1 MNLSL
6 LMDPVYLILGSAFV
20 SVLALVLWLISVFTD
35 RSESDLEARL
45 TAFTGRTTTTRTEIA
60 NAILRDGLTTAQ
72 TMLGRILQRFEN
84 LPLLFRQADSPLR
97 IEQFILLCIISS
109 AAAFILLFALQF
121 SITGLTIGATVV
133 FLLPWIWLLLRRRSR
148 LRSFEKQLP
157 DALELLSRAL
167 RAGNSLASGLNAVAS
182 EMPQPIAGEFRTV
195 YDEQNLGLPIDQA
208 LRNMLQRIPNMD
220 LQFFVTAVSI
230 QRQAGG
236 DLAEILGK
244 ISSLVRERFKIL
256 GQVKALTG
264 EGRMSGVV
272 LMALPIGLFGAVYV
286 LNRSYVMML
295 FEEELGRK
303 MIYAAIAAQFVGGY
317 VIHRIVNIKV

>member
-1 MNLSL
+1 MNFQQLI
-6 LMDPVYLILGSAFV
+6 DPVYLIMGSAFV

-45 TAFTGRTTTTRTEIA
+45 VAFTGRTTTTRTEIA

-72 TMLGRILQRFEN
+72 SMLGRMLQRFEN

-97 IEQFILLCIISS
+97 IEQFIVLCMLT
-109 AAAFILLFALQF
+109 AAAIFILLFALQQSVPVLIGGGAAAF
-121 SITGLTIGATVV
+121 LT
-133 FLLPWIWLLLRRRSR
+133 PWCWLLLRRRSR
-148 LRSFEKQLP
+148 LKSFDKQLP

-167 RAGNSLASGLNAVAS
+167 RAGNSLAAGLNAVAS
-182 EMPQPIAGEFRTV
+182 EMPQPIAGEFRAV
-195 YDEQNLGLPIDQA
+195 HDEQNLGLPIDQA
-208 LRNMLQRIPNMD
+208 LRNMLQRVPNMD

-256 GQVKALTG
+256 GQVRALTG

-272 LMALPIGLFGAVYV
+272 LMALPIVLFLGVYF
-286 LNRSYVMML
+286 LNREYIML
-295 FEEELGRK
+295 LFNEEIGRQ
-303 MIYAAIAAQFVGGY
+303 MIYAAIASQIVGGY

>member
-1 MNLSL
+1 MNLYQL
-6 LMDPVYLILGSAFV
+6 TDPMYLIMGSAFV

-35 RSESDLEARL
+35 SSESDLEARL
-45 TAFTGRTTTTRTEIA
+45 VAFTGRATTTRSEIA

-72 TMLGRILQRFEN
+72 SLLGRMLQRFEN

-97 IEQFILLCIISS
+97 IEQFIVLCMLS
-109 AAAFILLFALQF
+109 AAAIFILLFALQR
-121 SITGLTIGATVV
+121 TVPVLIGGAVTA
-133 FLLPWIWLLLRRRSR
+133 FLLPWCWLLLRRRSR
-148 LRSFEKQLP
+148 LKSFEKQLP

-167 RAGNSLASGLNAVAS
+167 RAGNSLAAGLNAVAS
-182 EMPQPIAGEFRTV
+182 EMPQPIAGEFRAV
-195 YDEQNLGLPIDQA
+195 HDEQNLGLPIDQA
-208 LRNMLQRIPNMD
+208 LRNMLLRVPNMD

-256 GQVKALTG
+256 GQVRALTG

-272 LMALPIGLFGAVYV
+272 LMALPIVLFLGVYF
-286 LNRSYVMML
+286 LNREYIML
-295 FEEELGRK
+295 LFNEEIGRQ
-303 MIYAAIAAQFVGGY
+303 MIYAAIASQIVGGY
-317 VIHRIVNIKV
+317 VIHRIVNIRV

>member
-1 MNLSL
+1 MNFQQLI
-6 LMDPVYLILGSAFV
+6 DPVYLIMGSAFV

-35 RSESDLEARL
+35 RTESDLEARL
-45 TAFTGRTTTTRTEIA
+45 VAFTGRTTTTRTEIA

-72 TMLGRILQRFEN
+72 SMLGRILQRFEN

-97 IEQFILLCIISS
+97 IEQFIVLCMLS
-109 AAAFILLFALQF
+109 AAAIFILLFALQQSVPMLIGGGAAAF
-121 SITGLTIGATVV
+121 LT
-133 FLLPWIWLLLRRRSR
+133 PWCWLLLRRRSR
-148 LRSFEKQLP
+148 LKSFEKQLP

-167 RAGNSLASGLNAVAS
+167 RAGNSLAAGLNAVAS
-182 EMPQPIAGEFRTV
+182 EMPQPIAGEFRAV
-195 YDEQNLGLPIDQA
+195 HDEQNLGLPIDQA
-208 LRNMLQRIPNMD
+208 LRNMLQRVPNMD

-256 GQVKALTG
+256 GQVRALTG

-272 LMALPIGLFGAVYV
+272 LMALPIVLFLGVYFV
-286 LNRSYVMML
+286 NREYIML
-295 FEEELGRK
+295 LFNEEIGRQ
-303 MIYAAIAAQFVGGY
+303 MIYAAIASQIVGGY

>member
-148 LRSFEKQLP
+148 LKSFEKQLP

-208 LRNMLQRIPNMD
+208 LRNMLLRIPNMD

-244 ISSLVRERFKIL
+244 ISSLVRERD
-256 GQVKALTG
+256 
-264 EGRMSGVV
+264 
-272 LMALPIGLFGAVYV
+272 
-286 LNRSYVMML
+286 
-295 FEEELGRK
+295 RK
-303 MIYAAIAAQFVGGY
+303 THV
-317 VIHRIVNIKV
+317 

>member
-1 MNLSL
+1 MNLQQL
-6 LMDPVYLILGSAFV
+6 IDPVYLIMGSAFV

-45 TAFTGRTTTTRTEIA
+45 VAFTGRTTTTRTEIA

-72 TMLGRILQRFEN
+72 SMLGRMLQRFEN

-97 IEQFILLCIISS
+97 IEQFIVLCMLS
-109 AAAFILLFALQF
+109 AAAIFILLFALQQSVPVLIGGGTAAF
-121 SITGLTIGATVV
+121 LT
-133 FLLPWIWLLLRRRSR
+133 PWCWLLLRRRSR
-148 LRSFEKQLP
+148 LKSFEKQLP

-167 RAGNSLASGLNAVAS
+167 RAGNSLAAGLNAVAS
-182 EMPQPIAGEFRTV
+182 EMPQPIAGEFRAV
-195 YDEQNLGLPIDQA
+195 HDEQNLGLPIDQA
-208 LRNMLQRIPNMD
+208 LRNMLQRVPNMD

-256 GQVKALTG
+256 GQVRALTG

-272 LMALPIGLFGAVYV
+272 LMALPIVLFLGVYF
-286 LNRSYVMML
+286 LNREYIML
-295 FEEELGRK
+295 LFNEEIGRQ
-303 MIYAAIAAQFVGGY
+303 MIYAAIASQIVGGY

>member
-1 MNLSL
+1 MNFQQLI
-6 LMDPVYLILGSAFV
+6 DPVYLIMGSAFV

-45 TAFTGRTTTTRTEIA
+45 VAFTGRTTTTRTEIA

-72 TMLGRILQRFEN
+72 SMLGRILQRFEN

-97 IEQFILLCIISS
+97 IEQFIVLCMLS
-109 AAAFILLFALQF
+109 AAAIFILLFALQQSVPMLIGGGAAAF
-121 SITGLTIGATVV
+121 LT
-133 FLLPWIWLLLRRRSR
+133 PWCWLLLRRRSR
-148 LRSFEKQLP
+148 LKSFEKQLP

-167 RAGNSLASGLNAVAS
+167 RAGNSLAAGLNAVAS
-182 EMPQPIAGEFRTV
+182 EMPQPIAGEFRAV
-195 YDEQNLGLPIDQA
+195 HDEQNLGLPIDQA
-208 LRNMLQRIPNMD
+208 LRNMLQRVPNMD

-256 GQVKALTG
+256 GQVRALTG

-272 LMALPIGLFGAVYV
+272 LMALPIVLFLGVYFV
-286 LNRSYVMML
+286 NREYIML
-295 FEEELGRK
+295 LFNEEIGRQ
-303 MIYAAIAAQFVGGY
+303 MIYAAIASQIVGGY

>member
-1 MNLSL
+1 MNFQQLI
-6 LMDPVYLILGSAFV
+6 DPVYLIMGSAFV

-45 TAFTGRTTTTRTEIA
+45 VAFTGRTTTTRTEIA

-72 TMLGRILQRFEN
+72 SMLGRILQRFEN

-97 IEQFILLCIISS
+97 IEQFIVLCMLS
-109 AAAFILLFALQF
+109 AAAIFILLFALQQSVPVLIGGGAAAF
-121 SITGLTIGATVV
+121 LT
-133 FLLPWIWLLLRRRSR
+133 PWCWLLLRRRSR
-148 LRSFEKQLP
+148 LKSFDKQLP

-167 RAGNSLASGLNAVAS
+167 RAGNSLAAGLNAVAS
-182 EMPQPIAGEFRTV
+182 EMPQPIAGEFRAV
-195 YDEQNLGLPIDQA
+195 HDEQNLGLPIDQA
-208 LRNMLQRIPNMD
+208 LRNMLQRVPNMD

-256 GQVKALTG
+256 GQVRALTG

-272 LMALPIGLFGAVYV
+272 LMALPIVLFLGVYF
-286 LNRSYVMML
+286 LNREYIML
-295 FEEELGRK
+295 LFNEEIGRQ
-303 MIYAAIAAQFVGGY
+303 MIYAAIASQIVGGY

>member
-1 MNLSL
+1 M
-6 LMDPVYLILGSAFV
+6 
-20 SVLALVLWLISVFTD
+20 
-35 RSESDLEARL
+35 
-45 TAFTGRTTTTRTEIA
+45 
-60 NAILRDGLTTAQ
+60 
-72 TMLGRILQRFEN
+72 
-84 LPLLFRQADSPLR
+84 LFRS
-97 IEQFILLCIISS
+97 
-109 AAAFILLFALQF
+109 
-121 SITGLTIGATVV
+121 
-133 FLLPWIWLLLRRRSR
+133 
-148 LRSFEKQLP
+148 QLP

-208 LRNMLQRIPNMD
+208 LRNMLLRIPNMD

-272 LMALPIGLFGAVYV
+272 LMALPIALFGAVYM

>member
-1 MNLSL
+1 MNFQQLI
-6 LMDPVYLILGSAFV
+6 DPVYLIMGSAFV

-45 TAFTGRTTTTRTEIA
+45 VAFTGRTTTTRTEIA

-72 TMLGRILQRFEN
+72 SMLGRILQRFEN

-97 IEQFILLCIISS
+97 IEQFIVLCMLS
-109 AAAFILLFALQF
+109 AAAIFILLFALQQSVPVLIGGGAAAF
-121 SITGLTIGATVV
+121 LT
-133 FLLPWIWLLLRRRSR
+133 PWCWLLLRRRSR
-148 LRSFEKQLP
+148 LKSFDKQLP

-167 RAGNSLASGLNAVAS
+167 RAGNSLAAGLNAVAS
-182 EMPQPIAGEFRTV
+182 EMPQPIAGEFRAV
-195 YDEQNLGLPIDQA
+195 HDEQNLGLPIDQA
-208 LRNMLQRIPNMD
+208 LRNMLQRVPNMD

-256 GQVKALTG
+256 GQVRALTG

-272 LMALPIGLFGAVYV
+272 LMALPIVLFLGVYFV
-286 LNRSYVMML
+286 NREYIML
-295 FEEELGRK
+295 LFNEEIGRQ
-303 MIYAAIAAQFVGGY
+303 MIYAAIASQIVGGY

>member
-1 MNLSL
+1 
-6 LMDPVYLILGSAFV
+6 
-20 SVLALVLWLISVFTD
+20 VFTD

-45 TAFTGRTTTTRTEIA
+45 VAFTGRTTTTRTEIA

-72 TMLGRILQRFEN
+72 SMLGRILQRFEN

-97 IEQFILLCIISS
+97 IEQFIVLCMLS
-109 AAAFILLFALQF
+109 AAAIFILLFALQQSVPVLIGGGTAAF
-121 SITGLTIGATVV
+121 LT
-133 FLLPWIWLLLRRRSR
+133 PWCWLLLRRRSR
-148 LRSFEKQLP
+148 LKSFDKQLP

-167 RAGNSLASGLNAVAS
+167 RAGNSLAAGLNAVAS
-182 EMPQPIAGEFRTV
+182 EMPQPIAGEFRAV
-195 YDEQNLGLPIDQA
+195 HDEQNLGLPIDQA
-208 LRNMLQRIPNMD
+208 LRNMLQRVPNMD

-256 GQVKALTG
+256 GQVRALTG

-272 LMALPIGLFGAVYV
+272 LMALPIVLFLGVYFV
-286 LNRSYVMML
+286 NREYIML
-295 FEEELGRK
+295 LFNEEIGRQ
-303 MIYAAIAAQFVGGY
+303 MIYAAIASQIVGGY
-317 VIHRIVNIKV
+317 VIHRIVNIRV

>member
-1 MNLSL
+1 MNIQQLI
-6 LMDPVYLILGSAFV
+6 DPVYLILGSAFV

-45 TAFTGRTTTTRTEIA
+45 TAFTGRTTTTRTEVA

-72 TMLGRILQRFEN
+72 SMLGRLLQRFEN

-97 IEQFILLCIISS
+97 IEQFILLCIILS
-109 AAAFILLFALQF
+109 AGVFILLFALQF
-121 SITGLTIGATVV
+121 TVPTLVGGAGTA
-133 FLLPWIWLLLRRRSR
+133 FLLPWMWLLLRRRSR
-148 LRSFEKQLP
+148 LKSFEKQLP

-167 RAGNSLASGLNAVAS
+167 RAGNSLAAGLNAVAS
-182 EMPQPIAGEFRTV
+182 EMPQPIAGEFRAV
-195 YDEQNLGLPIDQA
+195 HDEQNLGLPIDQA
-208 LRNMLQRIPNMD
+208 LRNMLQRVPNMD
-220 LQFFVTAVSI
+220 LQFFVTAVNI

-256 GQVKALTG
+256 GQVRALTG

-272 LMALPIGLFGAVYV
+272 LMGLPIVLFMAVYV
-286 LNRSYVMML
+286 LNRDYIMML
-295 FEEELGRK
+295 FNEEIGRQ
-303 MIYAAIAAQFVGGY
+303 MLYAAIGAQIVGGY

>member
-1 MNLSL
+1 MNLQQL
-6 LMDPVYLILGSAFV
+6 IDPVYLIMGSAFV

-45 TAFTGRTTTTRTEIA
+45 VAFTGRTTTTRTEIA

-72 TMLGRILQRFEN
+72 SMLGRMLQRFEN

-97 IEQFILLCIISS
+97 IEQFIVLCMLS
-109 AAAFILLFALQF
+109 AAAIFILLFALQQSVPVLIGGGAAAF
-121 SITGLTIGATVV
+121 LT
-133 FLLPWIWLLLRRRSR
+133 PWCWLLLRRRSR
-148 LRSFEKQLP
+148 LKSFEKQLP

-167 RAGNSLASGLNAVAS
+167 RAGNSLAAGLNAVAS
-182 EMPQPIAGEFRTV
+182 EMPQPIAGEFRAV
-195 YDEQNLGLPIDQA
+195 HDEQNLGLPIDQA
-208 LRNMLQRIPNMD
+208 LRNMLQRVPNMD

-256 GQVKALTG
+256 GQVRALTG

-272 LMALPIGLFGAVYV
+272 LMALPIVLFLGVYF
-286 LNRSYVMML
+286 LNREYIML
-295 FEEELGRK
+295 LFNEEIGRQ
-303 MIYAAIAAQFVGGY
+303 MIYAAIASQIVGGY

>member
-121 SITGLTIGATVV
+121 SITGLTIGAAVV

>member
-1 MNLSL
+1 MNLYQL
-6 LMDPVYLILGSAFV
+6 TDPMYLIMGSAFV

-35 RSESDLEARL
+35 SSESDLEARL
-45 TAFTGRTTTTRTEIA
+45 VAFTGRATATRSEIA

-72 TMLGRILQRFEN
+72 SLLGRMLQRFEN

-97 IEQFILLCIISS
+97 IEQFIVLCMLS
-109 AAAFILLFALQF
+109 AAAIFILLFALQR
-121 SITGLTIGATVV
+121 TVPVLIGGAVTA
-133 FLLPWIWLLLRRRSR
+133 FLLPWCWLLLRRRSR
-148 LRSFEKQLP
+148 LKSFEKQLP

-167 RAGNSLASGLNAVAS
+167 RAGNSLAAGLNAVAS
-182 EMPQPIAGEFRTV
+182 EMPQPIAGEFRAV
-195 YDEQNLGLPIDQA
+195 HDEQNLGLPIDQA
-208 LRNMLQRIPNMD
+208 LRNMLLRVPNMD

-256 GQVKALTG
+256 GQVRALTG

-272 LMALPIGLFGAVYV
+272 LMALPIVLFLGVYF
-286 LNRSYVMML
+286 LNREYIML
-295 FEEELGRK
+295 LFNEEIGRQ
-303 MIYAAIAAQFVGGY
+303 MIYAAIASQIVGGY
-317 VIHRIVNIKV
+317 VIHRIVNIRV

>member
-109 AAAFILLFALQF
+109 AATFILLFALQF

-148 LRSFEKQLP
+148 LKSFEKQLP

-272 LMALPIGLFGAVYV
+272 LMALPIALFGAVYM

>member
-1 MNLSL
+1 MNLYQL
-6 LMDPVYLILGSAFV
+6 TDPMYLIMGSAFV

-35 RSESDLEARL
+35 SSESDLEARL
-45 TAFTGRTTTTRTEIA
+45 VAFTGRATTTRSEIA

-72 TMLGRILQRFEN
+72 SLLGRMLQRFEN

-97 IEQFILLCIISS
+97 IEQFIVLCMLS
-109 AAAFILLFALQF
+109 AAAIFILLFALQR
-121 SITGLTIGATVV
+121 TVPVLIGGAVTA
-133 FLLPWIWLLLRRRSR
+133 FLLPWCWLLLRWRSR
-148 LRSFEKQLP
+148 LKSFEKQLP

-167 RAGNSLASGLNAVAS
+167 RAGNSLAAGLNAVAS
-182 EMPQPIAGEFRTV
+182 EMPQPIAGEFRAV
-195 YDEQNLGLPIDQA
+195 HDEQNLGLPIDQA
-208 LRNMLQRIPNMD
+208 LRNMLLRVPNMD

-256 GQVKALTG
+256 GQVRALTG

-272 LMALPIGLFGAVYV
+272 LMALPIVLFLGVYF
-286 LNRSYVMML
+286 LNREYIML
-295 FEEELGRK
+295 LFNEEIGRQ
-303 MIYAAIAAQFVGGY
+303 MIYAAIASQIVGGY
-317 VIHRIVNIKV
+317 VIHRIVNIRV

>member
-1 MNLSL
+1 MNLYQL
-6 LMDPVYLILGSAFV
+6 TDPMYLIMGSAFV

-35 RSESDLEARL
+35 SSESDLEARL
-45 TAFTGRTTTTRTEIA
+45 VAFTGRATTTRSEIA

-72 TMLGRILQRFEN
+72 SMLGRMLQRFEN

-97 IEQFILLCIISS
+97 IEQFIVLCMLS
-109 AAAFILLFALQF
+109 AAAIFILLFALQR
-121 SITGLTIGATVV
+121 TVPVLIGGAVTA
-133 FLLPWIWLLLRRRSR
+133 FLLPWCWLLLRRRSR
-148 LRSFEKQLP
+148 LKSFEKQLP

-167 RAGNSLASGLNAVAS
+167 RAGNSLAAGLNAVAS
-182 EMPQPIAGEFRTV
+182 EMPQPIAGEFRAV
-195 YDEQNLGLPIDQA
+195 HDEQNLGLPIDQA
-208 LRNMLQRIPNMD
+208 LRNMLLRVPNMD

-256 GQVKALTG
+256 GQVRALTG

-272 LMALPIGLFGAVYV
+272 LMALPIVLFLGVYF
-286 LNRSYVMML
+286 LNREYIML
-295 FEEELGRK
+295 LFNEEIGRQ
-303 MIYAAIAAQFVGGY
+303 MIYAAIASQIVGGY
-317 VIHRIVNIKV
+317 VIHRIVNIRV

>member
-1 MNLSL
+1 MNIQQLI
-6 LMDPVYLILGSAFV
+6 DPVYLILGSAFV

-45 TAFTGRTTTTRTEIA
+45 TAFTGRTTTTRTEVA

-72 TMLGRILQRFEN
+72 SMLGRLLQRFEN

-97 IEQFILLCIISS
+97 IEQFILLCMILS
-109 AAAFILLFALQF
+109 AAAFILLFALQLKVPVLVV
-121 SITGLTIGATVV
+121 GGATGFVM
-133 FLLPWIWLLLRRRSR
+133 PWIWLLLRRRSR
-148 LRSFEKQLP
+148 LKSFEKQLP

-167 RAGNSLASGLNAVAS
+167 RAGNSLAAGLNAVAS
-182 EMPQPIAGEFRTV
+182 EMPQPIAGEFRAV
-195 YDEQNLGLPIDQA
+195 HDEQNLGLPIDQA
-208 LRNMLQRIPNMD
+208 LRNMLQRVPNMD
-220 LQFFVTAVSI
+220 LQFFVTAVNI

-256 GQVKALTG
+256 GQVRALTG

-272 LMALPIGLFGAVYV
+272 LMALPIVLFMAVYV
-286 LNRSYVMML
+286 LNRDYIMML
-295 FEEELGRK
+295 FHEEIGRQ
-303 MIYAAIAAQFVGGY
+303 MLYAAIGAQIVGGY

>member
-1 MNLSL
+1 MNFQQLI
-6 LMDPVYLILGSAFV
+6 DPVYLIMGSAFV

-45 TAFTGRTTTTRTEIA
+45 VAFTGRTTTTRTEIA

-72 TMLGRILQRFEN
+72 SMLGRILQRFEN

-97 IEQFILLCIISS
+97 IEQFIVLCMLS
-109 AAAFILLFALQF
+109 AAAIFILLFALQQSVPMLIGGGAAAF
-121 SITGLTIGATVV
+121 LT
-133 FLLPWIWLLLRRRSR
+133 PWCWLLLRRRSR
-148 LRSFEKQLP
+148 LKSFEKQLP

-167 RAGNSLASGLNAVAS
+167 RAGNSLAAGLNAVAS
-182 EMPQPIAGEFRTV
+182 EMPQPIAGEFRAV
-195 YDEQNLGLPIDQA
+195 HDEQNLGLPIDQA
-208 LRNMLQRIPNMD
+208 LRNMLQRVPNMD

-256 GQVKALTG
+256 GQVRALTG

-272 LMALPIGLFGAVYV
+272 LMALPIVLFLGVYF
-286 LNRSYVMML
+286 LNREYIML
-295 FEEELGRK
+295 LFNEEIGRQ
-303 MIYAAIAAQFVGGY
+303 MIYAAIASQIVGGY

>member
-1 MNLSL
+1 MNLHQL
-6 LMDPVYLILGSAFV
+6 TDPMYLIMGSAFV

-35 RSESDLEARL
+35 SSESDLEARL
-45 TAFTGRTTTTRTEIA
+45 VAFTGRATTTRSEIA

-72 TMLGRILQRFEN
+72 SLLGRMLQRFEN

-97 IEQFILLCIISS
+97 IEQFIVLCMLS
-109 AAAFILLFALQF
+109 AAAIFILLFALQR
-121 SITGLTIGATVV
+121 TVPVLIGGAVTA
-133 FLLPWIWLLLRRRSR
+133 FLLPWCWLLLRRRSR
-148 LRSFEKQLP
+148 LKSFEKQLP

-167 RAGNSLASGLNAVAS
+167 RAGNSLAAGLNAVAS
-182 EMPQPIAGEFRTV
+182 EMPQPIAGEFRAV
-195 YDEQNLGLPIDQA
+195 HDEQNLGLPIDQA
-208 LRNMLQRIPNMD
+208 LRNMLLRVPNMD

-256 GQVKALTG
+256 GQVRALTG

-272 LMALPIGLFGAVYV
+272 LMALPIVLFLGVYF
-286 LNRSYVMML
+286 LNREYIML
-295 FEEELGRK
+295 LFNEEIGRQ
-303 MIYAAIAAQFVGGY
+303 MIYAAIASQIVGGY
-317 VIHRIVNIKV
+317 VIHRIVNIRV

>member
-1 MNLSL
+1 MNFQQLI
-6 LMDPVYLILGSAFV
+6 DPVYLIMGSAFV

-45 TAFTGRTTTTRTEIA
+45 VAFTGRTTTTRTEIA

-72 TMLGRILQRFEN
+72 SMLGRILQRFEN

-97 IEQFILLCIISS
+97 IEQFIVLCMLS
-109 AAAFILLFALQF
+109 AAAIFILLFALQQSVPVLIGGGAAAF
-121 SITGLTIGATVV
+121 LT
-133 FLLPWIWLLLRRRSR
+133 PWCWLLLRRRSR
-148 LRSFEKQLP
+148 LKSFEKQLP

-167 RAGNSLASGLNAVAS
+167 RAGNSLAAGLNAVAS
-182 EMPQPIAGEFRTV
+182 EMPQPIAGEFRAV
-195 YDEQNLGLPIDQA
+195 HDEQNLGLPIDQA
-208 LRNMLQRIPNMD
+208 LRNMLQRVPNMD

-256 GQVKALTG
+256 GQVRALTG

-272 LMALPIGLFGAVYV
+272 LMALPIVLFLGVYFV
-286 LNRSYVMML
+286 NREYIML
-295 FEEELGRK
+295 LFNEEIGRQ
-303 MIYAAIAAQFVGGY
+303 MIYAAIASQIVGGY

>member
-1 MNLSL
+1 MNIQQLI
-6 LMDPVYLILGSAFV
+6 DPVYLILGSAFV

-45 TAFTGRTTTTRTEIA
+45 TAFTGRTTTTRTEVA

-72 TMLGRILQRFEN
+72 SMLGRLLQRFEN

-97 IEQFILLCIISS
+97 IEQFIVLCIVLC
-109 AAAFILLFALQF
+109 AAVFILLFALQF
-121 SITGLTIGATVV
+121 TVPTLVGGAGTA
-133 FLLPWIWLLLRRRSR
+133 FLLPWIWLLMRRRSR
-148 LRSFEKQLP
+148 LKSFEKQLP

-167 RAGNSLASGLNAVAS
+167 RAGNSLAAGLNAVAS
-182 EMPQPIAGEFRTV
+182 EMPQPIAGEFRAV
-195 YDEQNLGLPIDQA
+195 HDEQNLGLPIDQA
-208 LRNMLQRIPNMD
+208 LRNMLQRVPNMD
-220 LQFFVTAVSI
+220 LQFFVTAVNI

-256 GQVKALTG
+256 GQVRALTG

-272 LMALPIGLFGAVYV
+272 LMGLPIVLFMAVYV
-286 LNRSYVMML
+286 LNRDYIMML
-295 FEEELGRK
+295 FHEEIGRQ
-303 MIYAAIAAQFVGGY
+303 MLYAAIGAQFVGGY
-317 VIHRIVNIKV
+317 VIHRIVNIRV